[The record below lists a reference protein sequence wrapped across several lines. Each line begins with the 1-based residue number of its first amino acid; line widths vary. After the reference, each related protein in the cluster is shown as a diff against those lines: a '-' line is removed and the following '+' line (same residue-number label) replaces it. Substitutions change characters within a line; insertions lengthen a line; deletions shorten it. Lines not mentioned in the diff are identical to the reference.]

1 MNSIILSKLKNLKSP
16 KDVENFVQ
24 SSSNAII
31 LLEAIK
37 RLVFPKN
44 FNIKNI
50 SCKALQTIFSYK
62 GLEKFTKN
70 ENVLKLIKA
79 NGFLKCMQPYITAK
93 DPHKDLP
100 DAITVFQKIF
110 GKDYN
115 MVSLFAEKYP
125 LEIKKIIPL
134 MVKRDFKYHYLTFYE
149 GLCPVIL
156 KVETNGYVT
165 IEKNNIELRGHGHSN
180 SKQSIDIELFVP
192 IPTYIE
198 FDVTIGSEPCC
209 DHARFY
215 INGRQINK
223 WSGHSTKHYKYDL
236 PHGNIKL
243 RFTYSKD
250 CCDSYYF
257 DGVDFKNI
265 TIGESKWPLIIE

>member
-1 MNSIILSKLKNLKSP
+1 MNPMILSKLENLKSA

-24 SSSNAII
+24 SPSNALI

-37 RLVFPKN
+37 NLIFPKN
-44 FNIKNI
+44 FDIKNI

-79 NGFLKCMQPYITAK
+79 NGFLKCMQPYIIAEN
-93 DPHKDLP
+93 PYKDLP
-100 DAITVFQKIF
+100 DAITVLQKIF
-110 GKDYN
+110 GKNYN

-125 LEIKKIIPL
+125 LEIKDIITL
-134 MVKRDFKYHYLTFYE
+134 MIKRDSKYNYLSTYVN
-149 GLCPVIL
+149 LYPIVL
-156 KVETNGYVT
+156 NVKMQGYVT
-165 IEKNNIELRGHGHSN
+165 IEDNNIKLRGHGHSN
-180 SKQSIDIELFVP
+180 SRQSIDIELFVP